1 MSTLFTRIIAGEIP
15 GRFVWKD
22 DDVVAFLTIEP
33 ITDGH
38 LMVVPRREV
47 AHWIDLEAE
56 LLGKVMNVA
65 QKIAKVQEAVFNAKR
80 IGVLME
86 GYEIPHVHVHIWPTH
101 SPADFDVHNVDR
113 SADPEKLDGNAERLR
128 TALRAAG
135 YAEFVPQP

>member
-1 MSTLFTRIIAGEIP
+1 MSSLFTKIIEGEIP

-22 DDVVAFLTIEP
+22 DEVVAFLTIAP

-47 AHWIDLEAE
+47 AHWVDLEPE

-65 QKIAKVQEAVFNAKR
+65 QKIAKVQESAFNAER

-86 GYEIPHVHVHIWPTH
+86 GYEIPHVHVHIWPTR
-101 SPADFDVHNVDR
+101 SAADFDVHNVDR
-113 SADPEKLDGNAERLR
+113 NPDPARLDGNAERLR
-128 TALRAAG
+128 AALRDAG
-135 YAEFVPQP
+135 YAQNVPD